1 MPVLELLGV
10 GAVLEVLLEGVL
22 ADMGSWSD
30 GRDGSLVDDCVAV
43 RLSHVCG
50 ILVFVRLL

>member
-1 MPVLELLGV
+1 MPVLELLRIR
-10 GAVLEVLLEGVL
+10 AVLEVLLEGVL

-43 RLSHVCG
+43 GFSHDCG
-50 ILVFVRLL
+50 SVVFVRLL